1 MSAVQKDFSTHAPP
15 APADPNKPATKGDLS
30 AMEKR
35 LTQLFEDT
43 LTQIEK
49 RFDGFEDRL
58 IKAGDSLKETGEGLT
73 RTGEAL
79 AGDRDQ
85 K

>member
-1 MSAVQKDFSTHAPP
+1 MSS
-15 APADPNKPATKGDLS
+15 
-30 AMEKR
+30 
-35 LTQLFEDT
+35 
-43 LTQIEK
+43 
-49 RFDGFEDRL
+49 FDGFEDRL